1 MEERRTLWII
11 TASGLFLLVVV
22 GAAII
27 LSTSTKGNKT
37 QQAAFNPTE
46 GWTTPTTYAVQ
57 TIPATDPIAQ
67 ANTNA
72 VSDAPVSPF
81 DQVALN
87 DTATPQQIQADNLT
101 VYADKTTVYS
111 DETVTTID
119 LNALKS
125 STPAVTANNPTTA
138 AQIASTQ
145 AAKTESYTYNYE
157 QPKPVA
163 KATPAPV
170 QTPAPAKPAPAPA
183 APSAPAKTVVS
194 AKPAAPAKSTVPA
207 SLKVPDRFWVQVAS
221 YATKKNADDARAM
234 LESNKIPSEVFTY
247 TDAKG
252 KVFYRVRIGSYTTS
266 SEAEYWKTQVAK
278 IDHFADAQS
287 YVVNSS
293 AKAIR

>member
-57 TIPATDPIAQ
+57 TIPANDTIAQ

-72 VSDAPVSPF
+72 LSDAPASPF
-81 DQVALN
+81 EQVALN
-87 DTATPQQIQADNLT
+87 DTAAPQQIQADNLT
-101 VYADKTTVYS
+101 VYTDKTTLYS

-125 STPAVTANNPTTA
+125 STPAVTANNQTTA
-138 AQIASTQ
+138 AQIASAQ

-163 KATPAPV
+163 KATPAPA
-170 QTPAPAKPAPAPA
+170 QTPAPAKPTPAPA
-183 APSAPAKTVVS
+183 AATSVPAKT
-194 AKPAAPAKSTVPA
+194 AAPATSTVPA
-207 SLKVPDRFWVQVAS
+207 GLKVPDRFWVQVAS
-221 YATKKNADDARAM
+221 YATKKNADDARAT

-252 KVFYRVRIGSYTTS
+252 KVFYRVRIGSYTTP

-278 IDHFADAQS
+278 IDQFADAQS

>member
-57 TIPATDPIAQ
+57 AIPATDPIAQ
-67 ANTNA
+67 ANTDA
-72 VSDAPVSPF
+72 VSDAPASPF
-81 DQVALN
+81 EQVALN
-87 DTATPQQIQADNLT
+87 DTAVPQQIQADNLT

-111 DETVTTID
+111 EETVTTID

-138 AQIASTQ
+138 AQIASTK

-183 APSAPAKTVVS
+183 ATSAPAKT
-194 AKPAAPAKSTVPA
+194 AAPAKPAVPA

-221 YATKKNADDARAM
+221 YATKKNADDARAT

-278 IDHFADAQS
+278 IDQFADAQS

>member
-57 TIPATDPIAQ
+57 AIPATDPIAQ
-67 ANTNA
+67 ANTDA
-72 VSDAPVSPF
+72 VSDAPASPF
-81 DQVALN
+81 EQVTLN
-87 DTATPQQIQADNLT
+87 DTAVPQQIQADNLT

-125 STPAVTANNPTTA
+125 SVPAVTANNPTTA
-138 AQIASTQ
+138 AQIASTK

-170 QTPAPAKPAPAPA
+170 QTPVPAKPAPAPA
-183 APSAPAKTVVS
+183 ATSAPAKT
-194 AKPAAPAKSTVPA
+194 AAPAKPAVPA

-221 YATKKNADDARAM
+221 YATKKNADDARAT

-278 IDHFADAQS
+278 IDQFADAQS